1 MMRISNEDLGVVN
14 CANPSWLA
22 DDKKSWVFELQDC
35 QVTSAPDL
43 WPPLQMLAMLTMYNV
58 KCTICKKSWVGWW
71 RKTVGNANA
80 CYAHKVSLQS
90 AISAEAGRDLGAD
103 RWQTFI
109 VQQTVCIL
117 FTPPSSTSCLHIR
130 YIHSRLYLKG
140 SGRLYQLL
148 ATERMKGEWASTLH
162 QLSQLPP
169 HLHCLPLFHF
179 TLRWNTVWGGEVHAW
194 HYGKGWTSKSVGSQ
208 LKGEGGV
215 GPSHLGDWKIDFVM
229 QLESGGAQCTQP
241 GWGSLFHME
250 LPCSLKCDTVC
261 HICQV
266 MIHAARIHHHVC
278 IQYIHHVYALH
289 IAKEMW

>member
-90 AISAEAGRDLGAD
+90 PISAEAGRDLGAD

-117 FTPPSSTSCLHIR
+117 FTHSPTPVVCISGTFTAVCTGKGQDGCINCWQQREWKENELQPFINCPSFRLTSTVC
-130 YIHSRLYLKG
+130 
-140 SGRLYQLL
+140 
-148 ATERMKGEWASTLH
+148 
-162 QLSQLPP
+162 
-169 HLHCLPLFHF
+169 HCF
-179 TLRWNTVWGGEVHAW
+179 TLRCVEIQFEGVKCTPGTMGRVEHPNQLGPNWKAREGSDRVISVT
-194 HYGKGWTSKSVGSQ
+194 GKLTSWCSLNPVEPNVPNQ
-208 LKGEGGV
+208 
-215 GPSHLGDWKIDFVM
+215 
-229 QLESGGAQCTQP
+229 GGAASFTWSYPAHSSVTRFAIYVKWWSMQRVYIIMCVYNT
-241 GWGSLFHME
+241 SIMY
-250 LPCSLKCDTVC
+250 T
-261 HICQV
+261 
-266 MIHAARIHHHVC
+266 RC
-278 IQYIHHVYALH
+278 I
-289 IAKEMW
+289 